1 MNSDNKKVQVAISN
15 NTMLRALGWI
25 FIAILAYKF
34 VGRITHALTLIFVS
48 FFLAMALNPVV
59 SRIAGNLKSRSR
71 GKATATAY
79 LLVIAIIIGFFF
91 LVIPPLVNQSR
102 QFVRTVPQTVDNFQ
116 KQDSTLAR
124 TVRRYKL
131 NDKLNT
137 AAHDFTSHYGNLGT
151 TVLDTGRRIAE
162 AVVSTIVVL
171 VLTFMM
177 LVEGPRWLDLYWGSL
192 PSKKRE
198 HHHKLAHRMYKA
210 VNGFVNGQVILAAVA
225 GVFAFIALEIGS
237 RIFNVSVSPLALAG
251 IVAVFD
257 IIPLLGNPISSTLV
271 ILICMLSSFSFG
283 LFMLIYFLIYY
294 FIENHTFQPLI
305 QAKLNELTP
314 LMVLVAALIGVG
326 FGGLLGAIVAIPAAS
341 AVKILV
347 EDHYERRN
355 ASKAPTEDIKPAR

>member
-1 MNSDNKKVQVAISN
+1 MNPNNKKVNVTISN

-34 VGRITHALTLIFVS
+34 VGRITHALTLVFVS
-48 FFLAMALNPVV
+48 FFLALALNPVV

-71 GKATATAY
+71 GKATAAAY
-79 LLVIAIIIGFFF
+79 LLVLAIIIGFFF
-91 LVIPPLVNQSR
+91 LVIPPLVNQTR
-102 QFVRTVPQTVDNFQ
+102 EFVRTVPQTVNNFQ

-124 TVRRYKL
+124 VARRYNL
-131 NDKLNT
+131 DDKLST
-137 AAHDFTSHYGNLGT
+137 SAHDFTTHYSNYGT
-151 TVLDTGRRIAE
+151 TVLNTGRRIAE
-162 AVVSTIVVL
+162 AVISTLVVL

-177 LVEGPRWLDLYWGSL
+177 LVEGPKWLDLYWGTL
-192 PSKKRE
+192 PAKKRM
-198 HHHKLAHRMYKA
+198 HHRHLAHRMYKS

-237 RIFNVSVSPLALAG
+237 RIFDVSINPVALAG

-257 IIPLLGNPISSTLV
+257 IIPLLGNPLSSTLV
-271 ILICMLSSFSFG
+271 ILICMLSSFTFG
-283 LFMLIYFLIYY
+283 LVMLIYFVVYY

-305 QAKLNELTP
+305 QARLNELTP

-341 AVKILV
+341 TVKILV
-347 EDHYERRN
+347 EDYYERRN
-355 ASKAPTEDIKPAR
+355 NSKAPTEDLKPAS